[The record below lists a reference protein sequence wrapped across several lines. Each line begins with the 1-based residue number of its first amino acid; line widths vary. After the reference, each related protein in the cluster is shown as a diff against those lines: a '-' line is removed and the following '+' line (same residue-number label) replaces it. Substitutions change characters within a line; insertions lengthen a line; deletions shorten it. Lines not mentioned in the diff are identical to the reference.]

1 MKKPEKQALDAYYA
15 ESGSW
20 AHDRQDAL
28 RTSRRI
34 AWIIAGIAVLVA
46 LCEAF
51 ALVAL
56 APLKTVVP
64 YTLMVDRQTG
74 YVQALKPL
82 DAQMVSSDSALT
94 QSFLVQYVIA
104 REGFDYASLQ
114 NDYRKVALWSAG
126 PARAAYV
133 AGMQVSNPDSP
144 VARYARSTMI
154 DVAVKSVTSI
164 GPSVAM
170 VRYET
175 RRVDAGGQGQA
186 GQSWVAIIRYTY
198 SGQPMSVADRF
209 VNPLG
214 FQVLRYR
221 TSMEAL
227 PAPPVAQ
234 ATVTGPPLR
243 TARAIPLPGS
253 MTR

>member
-1 MKKPEKQALDAYYA
+1 MKKPEKEALDAYYA

-20 AHDRQDAL
+20 AYDRQNAL
-28 RTSRRI
+28 RGSRRT
-34 AWIIAGIAVLVA
+34 AWIVAGIAVLVA
-46 LCEAF
+46 VCEAF

-104 REGFDYASLQ
+104 REGFDTDSLQ
-114 NDYRKVALWSAG
+114 SDYRKVALWSAG
-126 PARAAYV
+126 PARAAYI
-133 AGMQVSNPDSP
+133 AGMQVANPDSP
-144 VARYARSTMI
+144 IARYPRSTMV
-154 DVAVKSVTSI
+154 DVTVKSVTSLQ
-164 GPSVAM
+164 PTVAL

-175 RRVDAGGQGQA
+175 RRIDAGGQGRGSQ
-186 GQSWVAIIRYTY
+186 QWVAVIRYAY
-198 SGQPMSVADRF
+198 SGAPMSVADRF

-221 TSMEAL
+221 TSMEAASPPAPAAEQVTSSVVQIPTAL
-227 PAPPVAQ
+227 PAGA
-234 ATVTGPPLR
+234 
-243 TARAIPLPGS
+243 TAR
-253 MTR
+253 